1 MRVVNW
7 QDPEI
12 GAVGSREDLARY
24 LVSLAARLR
33 EGDLSTE
40 NPSTDAFIDAA
51 GRWTESMDGFFSNV
65 LKEPVPDS
73 PDWSM
78 VAAMFRAALVYE

>member
-1 MRVVNW
+1 MSW

-12 GAVGSREDLARY
+12 AAIASREDLARY

-33 EGDLSTE
+33 EGQIPTE

-51 GRWTESMDGFFSNV
+51 GHWTKSMDGFFSNV
-65 LKEPVPDS
+65 LGKPAPDS
-73 PDWSM
+73 PDWST
-78 VAAMFRAALVYE
+78 VAAIFRAALVYE

>member
-1 MRVVNW
+1 MNW
-7 QDPEI
+7 KDPEI
-12 GAVGSREDLARY
+12 AAVESREDLARY

-33 EGDLSTE
+33 EGDLPTE

-51 GRWTESMDGFFSNV
+51 GRWTKSMDVFFSNV

-73 PDWSM
+73 PDWST
-78 VAAMFRAALVYE
+78 VAAVFRAALVYE

>member
-7 QDPEI
+7 QAPEVA
-12 GAVGSREDLARY
+12 AVKSREDLARY

-40 NPSTDAFIDAA
+40 NPSVDAFIDAA
-51 GRWTESMDGFFSNV
+51 GRWMGSMDGFFSNV
-65 LKEPVPDS
+65 LKEPFPDS
-73 PDWSM
+73 PDWST

>member
-1 MRVVNW
+1 MNW

-12 GAVGSREDLARY
+12 AAVESREDLARY

-33 EGDLSTE
+33 QGDNWTE

-51 GRWTESMDGFFSNV
+51 GRWTKSMDGFFSNV

-73 PDWSM
+73 PDWST